1 MAHLHDIYDSDEHFI
16 IAPAARTISTESTKL
31 VLGWQDHNSE
41 RYTFEIPRFVE
52 GHDMLEC
59 NEVQIHFDNVSSN
72 RRTAN
77 SDYYTVTDL
86 QVSPASDDVVIFS
99 WLISGSATQLVGKL
113 SFSIHFACVS
123 DDGEREYSWHTTTF
137 EGISIL
143 KGIHNTKSVI
153 VEHSDAISQI
163 TAQIHDALETAHEA
177 TDLAQQAAESVLPP
191 LIGSY
196 TDITPAQVKEAL
208 RAGRTC
214 VISDSTVYVF
224 SAWFIRSERLY
235 GVYETPVQTAGDGT
249 SFIRKSYLYEKD
261 DGSWQAGSYILQLGN
276 GLPSANEGDTIQFM
290 TRDGRQGWYN
300 VPGLPVPTKA
310 DPGKIIHVNADGDGY
325 ELVDSDDSGSGI
337 NYKIGHGLKIV
348 NGDTLQVDAADAA
361 QQDNTLPITSAAV
374 YQITGNIDALLQ
386 QI

>member
-1 MAHLHDIYDSDEHFI
+1 MPHLHDIYDSDDHFI
-16 IAPAARTISTESTKL
+16 ITPATRTISTESTKL

-41 RYTFEIPRFVE
+41 RYTFEMPRFVE

-72 RRTAN
+72 KRTTN

-123 DDGEREYSWHTTTF
+123 DDGEQEYSWHTTTF

-196 TDITPAQVKEAL
+196 KDIPPSKVKEAL
-208 RAGRTC
+208 MEGRVC
-214 VISDSTVYVF
+214 VISYFTTF
-224 SAWFIRSERLY
+224 ICCNWFFASNKLY
-235 GVYETPVQTAGDGT
+235 GVGFIT
-249 SFIRKSYLYEKD
+249 SNNFDYSIGLNNPLLRTYTLKEKD
-261 DGSWQAGSYILQLGN
+261 EEDAWQMSFGVIAGVPPAGV
-276 GLPSANEGDTIQFM
+276 GDTIQYM
-290 TRDGRQGWYN
+290 NKMR
-300 VPGLPVPTKA
+300 
-310 DPGKIIHVNADGDGY
+310 
-325 ELVDSDDSGSGI
+325 
-337 NYKIGHGLKIV
+337 
-348 NGDTLQVDAADAA
+348 
-361 QQDNTLPITSAAV
+361 
-374 YQITGNIDALLQ
+374 
-386 QI
+386 